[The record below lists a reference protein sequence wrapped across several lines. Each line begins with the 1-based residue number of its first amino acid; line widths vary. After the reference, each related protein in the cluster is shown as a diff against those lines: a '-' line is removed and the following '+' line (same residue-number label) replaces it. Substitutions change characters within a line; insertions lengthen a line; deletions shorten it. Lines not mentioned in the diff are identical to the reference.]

1 MGKFLHGNLV
11 LSMMGEVNTTLKS
24 QNSCLTSHQHYTR
37 NIISTFHFAFSRVGF
52 FVFCFSNKIKQ
63 WGEIMTFQV
72 LDDLEKEKKTQLSD
86 SALKAIKM
94 FQWRK
99 LRDL

>member
-1 MGKFLHGNLV
+1 
-11 LSMMGEVNTTLKS
+11 
-24 QNSCLTSHQHYTR
+24 
-37 NIISTFHFAFSRVGF
+37 
-52 FVFCFSNKIKQ
+52 
-63 WGEIMTFQV
+63 MTFQV